1 MHTQR
6 ILIVDDNADN
16 LYLLRSLLCHNGYEL
31 QEASNGAEALDKA
44 REKRPD
50 LIITDILMPLMDGFT
65 FCRECKKDPALKN
78 VPLIF
83 YTATYTDDRDRD
95 FALSIGAAR
104 FIVKPEEPDVF
115 IAAIRQ
121 VLKETPAQPLPETE
135 TPREAEE
142 VYLKKYSEALIRKL
156 EARSE
161 QLNAMNVELSRQ
173 LEERRQAEKELCESE
188 RRYRMIFDNSMD
200 AILLTVTDGRILAAN
215 PAACR
220 MFGRE
225 EREIVRKG
233 RECVL
238 DTTDPRLA
246 QALEIRER
254 TGRFRGEINFKRSDG
269 TVFPADLSCMVFES
283 NAGHNLSCM
292 VIRDMSEHKRMDE
305 ERDRQLDELRRWQ
318 AVMIDNSERNQALKR
333 EINALLARLGEP
345 RRYPSQPKDL

>member
-1 MHTQR
+1 MSAIS

-31 QEASNGAEALDKA
+31 QEAANGAEALVKA
-44 REKRPD
+44 RENRPD
-50 LIITDILMPLMDGFT
+50 LIITDILMPVMDGFT
-65 FCRECKKDPALKN
+65 FCRECKKDTTLKS
-78 VPLIF
+78 VPIIF
-83 YTATYTDDRDRD
+83 YTATYTEDRDRD
-95 FALSIGAAR
+95 FALSIGASR
-104 FIVKPEEPDVF
+104 FIVKPEDP
-115 IAAIRQ
+115 AAFMTEIRQ
-121 VLKETPAQPLPETE
+121 VLKETPTRGLPETPHE
-135 TPREAEE
+135 EEA

-161 QLNAMNVELSRQ
+161 QLNAMNIELIRQ
-173 LEERRQAEKELCESE
+173 LDEREQAEKALRESE

-215 PAACR
+215 PAACN

-233 RECVL
+233 RDCIL
-238 DTTDPRLA
+238 DTADPRLR
-246 QALEIRER
+246 QALEIRAR

-269 TVFPADLSCMVFES
+269 AVFPADVSCVVFKS
-283 NAGHNLSCM
+283 NADHNLSCM

-333 EINALLARLGEP
+333 EINTLLVRLGEHP
-345 RRYPSQPKDL
+345 RYPSQPKDL